1 MADTLDVTEIVR
13 RAVQANAKF
22 YKGWLD
28 LSLEYVR
35 AISEI
40 FGETESAT
48 PDTEGPDTGAGVL
61 VLEGEAGSAVRG
73 AFLVTNDLGRNVSCE
88 FVVSEFADPDGAT
101 VRAKAAFEPA
111 TLELQPGEQQVV
123 RVTIPVDGELA
134 PGVAYTGEVAI
145 KGLDGFTVPVVLRRL
160 HRIEDPPSQ
169 PDPADRKPE
178 TGKPKVQPP
187 AGRKAA
193 PKKTAGRRG
202 PRARKT
208 ARPTP

>member
-40 FGETESAT
+40 FGETATAT
-48 PDTEGPDTGAGVL
+48 PGAEGPETGAGVL
-61 VLEGEAGSAVRG
+61 VLEGEAGSTVRG
-73 AFLVTNDLGRNVSCE
+73 AFLVTNDLGRNLSCE

-101 VRAKAAFEPA
+101 LRAKAAFEPA
-111 TLELQPGEQQVV
+111 AIELEPGEQQVV
-123 RVTIPVDGELA
+123 RVTIPVDSTLT
-134 PGVAYTGEVAI
+134 PGVAYTGEIAI

-160 HRIEDPPSQ
+160 HRIEDPPS
-169 PDPADRKPE
+169 PRDPADQKPE
-178 TGKPKVQPP
+178 TGKPKVRP
-187 AGRKAA
+187 AAGSKAA
-193 PKKTAGRRG
+193 PKKTARRRA
-202 PRARKT
+202 PRAKKT
-208 ARPTP
+208 ARPTR